1 MLATMGFMLGRRQ
14 TNWDNDDDDDDDG
27 SWGYST
33 VSIE

>member
-14 TNWDNDDDDDDDG
+14 TNWDNDDDDDDG